1 MPFIGWI
8 KDKDESFVDYA
19 TIQILC
25 RKISILY
32 WATILHCKLHNIYST
47 RLAASEIG
55 NYYKIE

>member
-25 RKISILY
+25 RKIPILY
-32 WATILHCKLHNIYST
+32 IEQLYCIV
-47 RLAASEIG
+47 
-55 NYYKIE
+55 NYITFIVRVWLPVR